1 MGKLGNVAYNIGTSL
16 NQVVPV
22 QSHLPLSGVDI
33 YDGVIGLIGFFW
45 IKIIKFCNLHLHGCV
60 SMIH

>member
-1 MGKLGNVAYNIGTSL
+1 MVFDGALYAFYA
-16 NQVVPV
+16 
-22 QSHLPLSGVDI
+22 HLTNFDTPLSGVDI